1 MATNTKNIILFDMD
15 NTLLT
20 ADSIELW
27 SHFLDQKGL
36 VTAQDKIHWGKFHQ
50 DYIDGC
56 LDYVASY
63 EFEISMIKR
72 IPLNLRQPWLEEF
85 FTQKLKDKM
94 SNSGLQ
100 LIQEYKK
107 LSDTLVILI
116 TATLSYISKKVA
128 EYAQVHD
135 YIATEGEILDGEYT
149 GRLFGTPSIGEGKL
163 QRYLEWLKLNNIQA
177 KSAILYS
184 DSINDLPLL
193 SYVEKPIVVDP
204 DHQLKTIALQRNWDI
219 ISLRNDQTQIIE
231 PLHLS

>member
-1 MATNTKNIILFDMD
+1 MAESEKHIILFDMD

-36 VTAQDKIHWGKFHQ
+36 VTAQDKIRWNKFHQ
-50 DYIDGC
+50 DYINGC
-56 LDYVASY
+56 LDCVASY

-72 IPLNLRQPWLEEF
+72 IPINLRQSWLEEF
-85 FTQKLKDKM
+85 FIQKLKAQM
-94 SNSGLQ
+94 SNAGLQ

-107 LSDTLVILI
+107 LPNTLVILI
-116 TATLSYISKKVA
+116 TATLSYISKRIAKYA
-128 EYAQVHD
+128 EVHD
-135 YIATEGEILDGEYT
+135 YIATEGEMLDGEYT
-149 GRLFGTPSIGEGKL
+149 GHLAGTPSIGEGKL
-163 QRYLEWLKLNNIQA
+163 QRYLQWLQQNNIKA
-177 KSAILYS
+177 KSAALYS

-204 DHQLKTIALQRNWDI
+204 DPQLQKIALQRNWEI
-219 ISLRNDQTQIIE
+219 ISLRNDQSQIIE